1 MHRCP
6 LSLSLTPSLS
16 PSLDNRR
23 CVHGRVLSPEL
34 TPQGISRFL
43 CVDCW
48 TSNKDK
54 AGLSIGFASIHGSS
68 RVSKDPSDPWKAWKP
83 LSRESPFA
91 KWFSNIGSMYAGYV
105 INPCEPI
112 VIRAIFRVI
121 RRIAFRLPIIS
132 QCTNPRRGF
141 FQLFFLLFFFF
152 FVFDSDVSSIRD
164 GIPFSVWIR
173 NTERER
179 ENGRNSFF

>member
-141 FQLFFLLFFFF
+141 FQLFFLLFFF
-152 FVFDSDVSSIRD
+152 SSL
-164 GIPFSVWIR
+164 IPTFHQSVMEFLSR
-173 NTERER
+173 FEFETQRER